1 MGIYES
7 EKDILTTR
15 RIAEIGE
22 LLDVVH
28 PKKLPRVGASLCD
41 ISQLPEDHQ
50 LRRVVSRIESRY
62 RKEGDTNPQDL
73 MNMTACIA
81 MGTDI
86 ELDTLRGVIES
97 KYKKG
102 MTK

>member
-1 MGIYES
+1 MRTYET
-7 EKDILTTR
+7 EQDILAEK
-15 RIAEIGE
+15 RIAEIGG

-28 PKKLPRVGASLCD
+28 PKKLPRVGNSLCD
-41 ISQLPEDHQ
+41 ISQLPEGHQ

-81 MGTDI
+81 MGTNI

-97 KYKKG
+97 RYKKR
-102 MTK
+102 